1 MCLGDIRS
9 EASSATAAA
18 TDSPAESDFN
28 GTSNEIPDTSALT
41 ECLSELDS
49 AISSGT

>member
-1 MCLGDIRS
+1 MCLGDIS
-9 EASSATAAA
+9 EASSATAAAA

-28 GTSNEIPDTSALT
+28 GTSNEISDTSALT